1 MAELA
6 GSVASLHLHPENAGD
21 PLRSVEAIEL
31 VAGKGIRGNP
41 RKFGVMKEGQPTR
54 RQITLIEREQIA
66 EHAAALGLQ
75 SIPPGAVRA
84 NIETLGIEL
93 GALIGCEVQIG
104 EAILHAYAPRTP
116 CAKMDAVCAGLRELM
131 GNSRQGVLAEVIRS
145 GKIRVED
152 RISILSTKPARPYV
166 LRLP

>member
-1 MAELA
+1 VQEIEVVAE
-6 GSVASLHLHPENAGD
+6 
-21 PLRSVEAIEL
+21 
-31 VAGKGIRGNP
+31 KGIVGEP
-41 RKFGVMKEGQPTR
+41 RYFGRVSRENGQPSR
-54 RQITLIEREQIA
+54 RQVTLIEREQIA

-152 RISILSTKPARPYV
+152 RIFVLSTKPARPYV